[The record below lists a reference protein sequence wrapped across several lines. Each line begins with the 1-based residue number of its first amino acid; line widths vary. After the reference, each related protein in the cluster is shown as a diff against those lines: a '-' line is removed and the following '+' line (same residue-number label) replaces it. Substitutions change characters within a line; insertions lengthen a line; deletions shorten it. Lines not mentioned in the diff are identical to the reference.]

1 MVDEVVDG
9 AVKDV
14 MDAIRSVD
22 QRALEHDGFWQA
34 LVDDIQQALVDDIQ
48 MGDFATEWT
57 VSQHDTRGNTVTTV

>member
-34 LVDDIQQALVDDIQ
+34 LVDDIQ